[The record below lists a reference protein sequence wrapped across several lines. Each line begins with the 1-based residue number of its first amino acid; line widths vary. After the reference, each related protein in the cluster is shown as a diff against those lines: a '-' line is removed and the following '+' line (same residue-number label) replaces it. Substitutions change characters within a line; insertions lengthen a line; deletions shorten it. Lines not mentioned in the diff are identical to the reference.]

1 MTDIA
6 LTDSVQG
13 YLAVPPSGFGP
24 VVIVIQEWWGL
35 NDQIRRTADRFAADG
50 FLAFAPDF
58 YNGVVT
64 KEPDEAA
71 KLMMGLEMPRVA
83 QITADAADA
92 LVALPES
99 TGPHAGVSGYCMGG
113 GLALLAPTVSSTIVA
128 TSAYYPATPW
138 ADYKPHW
145 GQYNGKSAQI
155 HTSEGDGGP
164 TAEHI
169 VSAADAIIAGGG
181 HVVVFDYPG
190 TQHAFTN
197 DDRPEVYDAAATDLS
212 WGRTVELFRSKLG

>member
-1 MTDIA
+1 MPDIQ

-13 YLAVPPSGFGP
+13 YLAVPESGSGP

-35 NDQIRRTADRFAADG
+35 NDQIRHTADRFAADG

-83 QITADAADA
+83 QITADAAAA
-92 LVALPES
+92 LVARPEATS
-99 TGPHAGVSGYCMGG
+99 AHAGVSGYCMGG
-113 GLALLAPTVSSTIVA
+113 GLALLAPTVSDVIVA

-138 ADYKPHW
+138 ADYKPAW
-145 GQYNGKSAQI
+145 GRYDDKAAQI
-155 HTSEGDGGP
+155 HTSESDGGP
-164 TAEHI
+164 GAEHI
-169 VSAADAIIAGGG
+169 VAAADSIADAGGT
-181 HVVVFDYPG
+181 VAVFDYPG
-190 TQHAFTN
+190 THHAFTN
-197 DDRPEVYDAAATDLS
+197 EERPEVYDEAATDAS
-212 WGRTVELFRSKLG
+212 WERTVELFRSTIN